1 MNKELIY
8 KTIKSEISSRVK
20 EIHKALSNQ
29 KESLNTASES
39 SAGDKH
45 NTSRA
50 MMHIEEE
57 KLGKQLAQLIQL
69 NKVLIKVNPKK
80 NFDQITLGSFVETNN
95 GALYIAV
102 PLGKSSLKN
111 KEIMCISLASPI
123 GQALQGKKAG
133 ESVQFNGQLWEVK
146 KIL

>member
-102 PLGKSSLKN
+102 PLGKISLKN
-111 KEIMCISLASPI
+111 KSSIGREIL
-123 GQALQGKKAG
+123 
-133 ESVQFNGQLWEVK
+133 
-146 KIL
+146 